1 MLIDKGYKK
10 QITVTLYED
19 ELAVLDGICS
29 KFRCSRAAVLGTW
42 CDEHKDWNTADLTGK
57 VKAGRRPGGGR
68 KPSKG
73 KTP

>member
-19 ELAVLDGICS
+19 ELAVLDGICRE
-29 KFRCSRAAVLGTW
+29 FRCSRAAVLGAW
-42 CDEHKDWNTADLTGK
+42 CDEHKDWNTNDLTGK

-73 KTP
+73 KTE